1 MTEKSIH
8 SDQFYIEGLL
18 QNDSAVIKSIY
29 KNFVPKVKNYIRTN
43 SGDDDNAADV
53 VQEVLVTI
61 YHQAKTKGLQLT
73 CPFEAFFFLL
83 CKRKWL
89 NELKKP
95 SNKGVTIND
104 NIVSTDESAYELVL
118 QSESFDERQ
127 SLFDEMFRKLGEKC
141 QEVLKLS
148 FVLKTMEEV
157 ARQLNVTYG
166 YVRKK
171 KSLCTGQLTEMI
183 QQSNRYKSLKK

>member
-73 CPFEAFFFLL
+73 CPFEAYFFLL

-95 SNKGVTIND
+95 SNKGVTMND
-104 NIVSTDESAYELVL
+104 NIVSTDES
-118 QSESFDERQ
+118 
-127 SLFDEMFRKLGEKC
+127 
-141 QEVLKLS
+141 
-148 FVLKTMEEV
+148 
-157 ARQLNVTYG
+157 
-166 YVRKK
+166 
-171 KSLCTGQLTEMI
+171 
-183 QQSNRYKSLKK
+183 